1 MWNPLKA
8 SKMKAIMNIPI
19 QLDKSLVSIPL
30 PEKMILYAVD
40 TDHIVLATE
49 PISRLD
55 EKALFKE
62 DINVTFSENK
72 YLIELPRKIYEF
84 YHMDEAD
91 YTIMASEINPKTIE
105 ILL

>member
-1 MWNPLKA
+1 LKA
-8 SKMKAIMNIPI
+8 SKMKAIMKMPI
-19 QLDKSLVSIPL
+19 QLDKSLIPIPL
-30 PEKMILYAVD
+30 PEKLILYAVD
-40 TDHIVLATE
+40 TAHIVLATE
-49 PISRLD
+49 PISGLD

-62 DINVTFSENK
+62 DINVTFNGNR
-72 YLIELPRKIYEF
+72 YMIELPRKIYEF